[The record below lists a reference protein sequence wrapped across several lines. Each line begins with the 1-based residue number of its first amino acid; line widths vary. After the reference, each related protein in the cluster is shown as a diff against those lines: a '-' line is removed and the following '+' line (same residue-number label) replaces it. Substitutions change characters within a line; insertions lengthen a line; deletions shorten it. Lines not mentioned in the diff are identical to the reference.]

1 MAVPSIV
8 VAQSNT
14 AFDGTYAG
22 VSNTQT
28 GGASGC
34 DPLNPTP
41 RPLTIRNG
49 IAEYWGGSVD
59 LFQGGVA
66 SQGDFKMWDM
76 FSNTIIGKIDA
87 GGKAT
92 GNASVGYGGC
102 AFTVVWQR
110 Q

>member
-8 VAQSNT
+8 SAQSNT
-14 AFDGTYAG
+14 AFDGIYAG

-41 RPLTIRNG
+41 RSLTVRNG
-49 IAEYWGGSVD
+49 VAQYWGGSVD
-59 LFQGGVA
+59 LFQGDVSG
-66 SQGDFKMWDM
+66 QGDFKMSDM
-76 FSNTIIGKIDA
+76 FANIIIGKIDPS
-87 GGKAT
+87 GKAI
-92 GNASVGYGGC
+92 GSASVGSGGC